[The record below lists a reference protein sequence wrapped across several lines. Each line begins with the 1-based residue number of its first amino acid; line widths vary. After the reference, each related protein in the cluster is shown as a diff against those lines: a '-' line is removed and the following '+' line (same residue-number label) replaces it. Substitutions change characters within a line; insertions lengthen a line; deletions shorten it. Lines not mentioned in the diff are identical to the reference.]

1 MPNIIRI
8 RKLVEE
14 TNLDEIIF
22 PVDKVT
28 YLDDAHRI
36 GIEDL
41 KEYILSGYT
50 GGSSTGGTN
59 GTSGIDGV
67 DGTSGSSPCTEVI
80 SNVIKIV
87 VNSNPCGLDGILECC
102 NLAGSIDCSA

>member
-36 GIEDL
+36 GIDDL

-102 NLAGSIDCSA
+102 N